1 MGSERRFTL
10 KRELGSGAFGTVYLA
25 EMESM
30 GGFKKD
36 VAVKLLNESLGNF
49 ADASKRLRDEARLL
63 GRLQHR
69 NIVRVDDL
77 LRLDG
82 RWAIVMEHIQ
92 GYDLELIIQAREELG
107 EEMSAVAA
115 MEVVAG
121 VSSALDAAWSS
132 KAGGEEPLR
141 VVHRDIKPSNIRLT
155 HSGEVKVL
163 DFGIARAEFSGREA
177 KTGQIRYGSLGYLS
191 PERLIGEPE
200 VPAGDVFAVGC
211 VAYELLVGEALGRV
225 ELKPEAQVQQVEE
238 AVARVRAAL
247 EGQPP
252 EAVEQCLSML
262 ARSLAYEVE
271 DRPTSG
277 EMAAQAKELVKRFE
291 GEALHD
297 FAGRALA
304 RLPEVFDDQT
314 RPARGVLTEEG
325 LTTGGTPVAEKPVS
339 NPTLVFDDFGP
350 AEDTPAEAPQAAP
363 AVPEASAPATESE
376 PEKKSPLPWILGI
389 AALALVGVGAA
400 FAFSGDP
407 PQPPPEPV
415 VDAGKE
421 TTEPDANPV
430 VAEASEGDPVEGDPV
445 EGDPVEGAPVEG
457 DPVEGDPVEGD
468 PVEGDPVEGDPG
480 GPAGASA
487 DAQTKGEN
495 PTPRRTGPDK
505 GATTTP
511 EPKEEPVTP
520 PVEEVAVS
528 TGPRLRSAKFSVPG
542 ATAVSVTCGDV
553 SGSGST
559 SALLRELP
567 AGTCSVRAEVDGATL
582 KGSAKVTKPAGFTCT
597 PSEGALTCR

>member
-36 VAVKLLNESLGNF
+36 VAVKLLNESLSNF

-92 GYDLELIIQAREELG
+92 GYDLELVIQAREQLG
-107 EEMSAVAA
+107 EDMGPVAV
-115 MEVVAG
+115 MVVVSGVAG
-121 VSSALDAAWSS
+121 ALDAAWSS

-155 HSGEVKVL
+155 PSGEVKVL

-211 VAYELLVGEALGRV
+211 VAYELLAGEALGRV
-225 ELKPEAQVQQVEE
+225 ELKPDAQELQVK
-238 AVARVRAAL
+238 VALERVRDKLA
-247 EGQPP
+247 GQP
-252 EAVEQCLSML
+252 EKAIEQWLTLLQGC
-262 ARSLAYEVE
+262 LAYEVE
-271 DRPTSG
+271 DRPTAG
-277 EMAAQAKELVKRFE
+277 MLAAGAKDLAKRFE
-291 GEALHD
+291 GEALHV
-297 FAGRALA
+297 FSERALA
-304 RLPEVFDDQT
+304 KLPEVFDDQT

-325 LTTGGTPVAEKPVS
+325 LTTGGSAAPAKPVS

-350 AEDTPAEAPQAAP
+350 SEEPDAAP
-363 AVPEASAPATESE
+363 EGSATSSQPLAPAAAPPQEEEE
-376 PEKKSPLPWILGI
+376 PEKKGAMPWVIGI
-389 AALALVGVGAA
+389 AAALLIGLGAFYFSRPGPQAPDLPLPVPQDEVRLTTPAPDPIPEVVEVVELAEIE
-400 FAFSGDP
+400 DP
-407 PQPPPEPV
+407 AVEAQALDPQAIDDPKPIKVREPK
-415 VDAGKE
+415 VDAQPK
-421 TTEPDANPV
+421 
-430 VAEASEGDPVEGDPV
+430 VAEPEINEP
-445 EGDPVEGAPVEG
+445 
-457 DPVEGDPVEGD
+457 
-468 PVEGDPVEGDPG
+468 
-480 GPAGASA
+480 
-487 DAQTKGEN
+487 EN
-495 PTPRRTGPDK
+495 
-505 GATTTP
+505 
-511 EPKEEPVTP
+511 EPLV
-520 PVEEVAVS
+520 V
-528 TGPRLRSAKFSVPG
+528 GPRLRSAKFSVPG
-542 ATAVSVTCGDV
+542 ASSVAVSCGDV
-553 SGSGST
+553 SGSGSS

-567 AGTCSVRAEVDGATL
+567 AGTCTVRAEVDGATL
-582 KGSAKVTKPAGFTCT
+582 KGSTKVTKPTGITCT
-597 PSEGALTCR
+597 PTQGALTCR

>member
-36 VAVKLLNESLGNF
+36 VAVKLLNESLSNF

-92 GYDLELIIQAREELG
+92 GYDLELVIQAREQLG
-107 EEMSAVAA
+107 EEMGPVAV
-115 MEVVAG
+115 MEVVSGVAG
-121 VSSALDAAWSS
+121 ALDAAWSS
-132 KAGGEEPLR
+132 KAGGDEPLR

-155 HSGEVKVL
+155 PTGEVKVL

-225 ELKPEAQVQQVEE
+225 ELKPDAQHLQVQ
-238 AVARVRAAL
+238 VALERVRTKLA
-247 EGQPP
+247 GQPQ
-252 EAVEQCLSML
+252 EAVEQWLTLLQGC
-262 ARSLAYEVE
+262 LAYEVD
-271 DRPTSG
+271 DRPTAG
-277 EMAAQAKELVKRFE
+277 VLAAGAKELAKGFE
-291 GEALHD
+291 GEALHV
-297 FAGRALA
+297 FSERALA
-304 RLPEVFDDQT
+304 KLPEVFDDQT

-325 LTTGGTPVAEKPVS
+325 LTTGGSAAPAKPVS

-350 AEDTPAEAPQAAP
+350 GDEPPPEAPEESATSSQPLAPAPAQVEDEAKKKGAMPWVIGIAAALLIGIGAFYFSRPGPEEPALPLTVPQDEMRLTTPATDP
-363 AVPEASAPATESE
+363 VPEAVE
-376 PEKKSPLPWILGI
+376 
-389 AALALVGVGAA
+389 
-400 FAFSGDP
+400 
-407 PQPPPEPV
+407 V
-415 VDAGKE
+415 VE
-421 TTEPDANPV
+421 TTGPESDEPQTGEPLTTEAQPIDDPKPVKVREPKV
-430 VAEASEGDPVEGDPV
+430 VAEPKLADPE
-445 EGDPVEGAPVEG
+445 
-457 DPVEGDPVEGD
+457 
-468 PVEGDPVEGDPG
+468 
-480 GPAGASA
+480 
-487 DAQTKGEN
+487 TKEPEN
-495 PTPRRTGPDK
+495 
-505 GATTTP
+505 
-511 EPKEEPVTP
+511 EPL
-520 PVEEVAVS
+520 VA
-528 TGPRLRSAKFSVPG
+528 GPRLRSAKFSVPG
-542 ATAVSVTCGDV
+542 ASSVAVTCGDV
-553 SGSGST
+553 SGSGSG

-567 AGTCSVRAEVDGATL
+567 AGNCTVRAEVDGKTL
-582 KGSAKVTKPAGFTCT
+582 KGNTKVTKPTGITCT
-597 PSEGALTCR
+597 PTQGALTCR